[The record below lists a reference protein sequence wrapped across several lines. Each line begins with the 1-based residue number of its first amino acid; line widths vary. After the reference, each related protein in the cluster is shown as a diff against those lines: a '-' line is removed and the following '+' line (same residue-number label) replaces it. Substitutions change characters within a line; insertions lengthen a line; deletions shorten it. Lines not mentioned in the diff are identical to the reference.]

1 MKTPIIALLAAALSL
16 GHYTARTIE
25 SAATD
30 ALRTLNI
37 PEPVAKDCIWSSFRG
52 MYLSYPDVRNLKK
65 IAKGDRAAIVQQIG
79 EYAKAYSRSPEF
91 KKKYLDARN
100 SQKPTPPEQPKS
112 MQAQRKEQQA
122 NLDKAISETE
132 QNMKSMSADI
142 QKSMKEVLNS
152 LREQRKSLDDPNNPM
167 FSKQMEEMLRQGYE
181 MQVKDYN
188 EQVAK
193 WEKDRPLPDA
203 MVKDWLEEFLKVS
216 SDIDFNAKLVEG
228 GGGKMVFANQQYEKK
243 SPHWK
248 MCYRAGKE
256 TVDAGRSFASQWLKE
271 IATGR

>member
-1 MKTPIIALLAAALSL
+1 MKTIVIALFAAALSL
-16 GHYTARTIE
+16 GLYTVRTIE
-25 SAATD
+25 SAAAD
-30 ALRTLNI
+30 VLRTLNV
-37 PEPVAKDCIWSSFRG
+37 PEPVAKDCIWSSFHG

-65 IAKGDRAAIVQQIG
+65 IARGDRAAVVQQVG
-79 EYAKAYSRSPEF
+79 EFAKSYSKSPEF

-100 SQKPTPPEQPKS
+100 SQKPTPPEPPKS
-112 MQAQRKEQQA
+112 MDAQRKEQQE
-122 NLDKAISETE
+122 NLDKAIRETE

-142 QKSMKEVLNS
+142 QKSMKEVLTS
-152 LREQRKSLDDPNNPM
+152 LRDQRKALDDPNNPM
-167 FSKQMEEMLRQGYE
+167 FSKQMEEMVKQGYE

-203 MVKDWLEEFLKVS
+203 MVKEWLEEFLKVS
-216 SDIDFNAKLVEG
+216 SDIDFAAKLIEG
-228 GGGKMVFANQQYEKK
+228 GGGKMVFANAQYEKK

-256 TVDAGRSFASQWLKE
+256 TVEAGRAFASQWLKE
-271 IATGR
+271 LTTGK